1 MEKDFG
7 EIPSRKDGGR
17 EGRWNVIDYTDVIVH
32 IFNDEMRDFYN
43 LERLWENGSN
53 LNKYTDWNL
62 KICIFNGQGRG
73 ENRPRPWHFY
83 AQRIALIFSIA
94 KKVGRRSK
102 RHSHLVPH
110 GATVQGGAYAL
121 VFEAEFWVERH

>member
-1 MEKDFG
+1 MTSKEKVLAVCKVLSNKKAENIVYIDVSEKSSLCDYFVIAGARSSTAVRALCDNLEEKMEKDFG

-53 LNKYTDWNL
+53 LNKYTD
-62 KICIFNGQGRG
+62 
-73 ENRPRPWHFY
+73 
-83 AQRIALIFSIA
+83 
-94 KKVGRRSK
+94 
-102 RHSHLVPH
+102 
-110 GATVQGGAYAL
+110 
-121 VFEAEFWVERH
+121 

>member
-1 MEKDFG
+1 MTSKEKVLAVCKVLSSKKAENIVYIDVSEKSSLCDYFVIAGARSSTAVRALCDNLEEKMEKDFG

-53 LNKYTDWNL
+53 LNKYID
-62 KICIFNGQGRG
+62 
-73 ENRPRPWHFY
+73 
-83 AQRIALIFSIA
+83 
-94 KKVGRRSK
+94 
-102 RHSHLVPH
+102 
-110 GATVQGGAYAL
+110 
-121 VFEAEFWVERH
+121 